1 MGLRFPVLL
10 LTCIMPFV
18 CFPALADSCGE
29 NCPPGQQE
37 SGSQDS
43 VSPEAR
49 ADESKITYL
58 VKGLGGEIKENV
70 EAYLSTLP
78 DFRKVNFA
86 SSEEKI
92 LESVRNALKVFG
104 YYSPKIELVFRKS
117 TSAELTV
124 KVSKGKPVFIRRSDI
139 VVVGEA
145 LNDPLYMFGLS
156 NIKLKSHTPFRHTD
170 YEDVK
175 SLLFSRALTMG
186 YFDAHFISSSVIV
199 NTDENTADIFLVLD
213 SGHRY
218 RYGKITFKGDS
229 RYKDIIAPL
238 ITIKENDYF
247 SMNRLSAMSGSL
259 YDTGYF
265 ESAEVVPDI
274 SKSNNPENLD
284 YVIPVD
290 ITLTRRKFNIVETGI
305 GYATDEGLRGQV
317 KWLMPL
323 INEYGHSLNMQM
335 KLSRIRQEAL
345 VRYTIP
351 RKDPLKDY
359 YYFQAQ
365 QAYDDL
371 NDTNST
377 IFEASAHYFSKLGR
391 NWQYDTYVAF
401 HTEDYKQGME
411 SGYAQITG
419 IGSSMTYL
427 KFFPMQDPREGQRY
441 MIRAFGASEHVGSD
455 VTFLQLTGQIRWLF
469 SPTQNSRFLLRFDEG
484 VNISHDTSKIP
495 PSYRFFTGGDTTIRG
510 FGYKTLSETFSN
522 GTLKG
527 GRYLSVA
534 SAEIQ
539 IPVIED
545 LRQTLFIDAGNAPD
559 KFEEDEVYIGVGTG
573 VRCVTKIGLIK
584 LDLGFGVSETS
595 IPFHLHF
602 GIGPDL

>member
-58 VKGLGGEIKENV
+58 VKGLEGEIKENV

-371 NDTNST
+371 NDTDST